1 MTMFTAVWLGIVQGL
16 TEFFPVSSS
25 GHLVLAQKLF
35 GVEGDMLVFDI
46 FVHFGTLLAVFV
58 VFRKQ
63 IIELLTG
70 FFGGTSQA
78 LSGKK
83 ALKDVYSDS
92 QSFKTAT
99 AILIGTIPAG
109 IVGIVFKDSI
119 EGLFTSEKAVLYSM
133 LFTGCILFLTFLA
146 GKSEKK
152 IGLISG
158 ILIGIAQAVAIAPGV
173 SRSGMTISSALFL
186 GIKREDA
193 GEFSFLLSLPAIL
206 GATVLALKDCF
217 EAGAMSFSPE
227 IAIAGILASFISG
240 WLSLVFLM
248 KIVRSGK
255 IGYFGFYCLAVSIAG
270 ILFL

>member
-1 MTMFTAVWLGIVQGL
+1 MTVFTAIWLGIVQGL

-25 GHLVLAQKLF
+25 GHLVLAQKLL
-35 GVEGDMLVFDI
+35 GVGGDLMLFDI
-46 FVHFGTLLAVFV
+46 FVHFGTLIAVFV
-58 VFRKQ
+58 VFKKQ
-63 IIELLTG
+63 IIDLLTG
-70 FFGGTSQA
+70 FFGGASQA
-78 LSGKK
+78 LSGRK
-83 ALKDVYSDS
+83 ALKDVYNDS

-133 LFTGCILFLTFLA
+133 LFTGCILFLTFFA
-146 GKSEKK
+146 GNREKK
-152 IGLISG
+152 VGLISG

-217 EAGAMSFSPE
+217 EVGAISFTPE
-227 IAIAGILASFISG
+227 IAIAGIISSFISG

-255 IGYFGFYCLAVSIAG
+255 IGYFAFYCFAVSIIG
-270 ILFL
+270 MIYF